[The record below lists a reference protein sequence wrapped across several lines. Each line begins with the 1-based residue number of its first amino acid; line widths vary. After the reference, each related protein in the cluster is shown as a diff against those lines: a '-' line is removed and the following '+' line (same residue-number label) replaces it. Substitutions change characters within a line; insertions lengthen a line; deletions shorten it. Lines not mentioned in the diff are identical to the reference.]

1 VPGAFRVSRLL
12 PYGQETRR
20 IPFGPANG
28 LNSCIGSL
36 VQSEA
41 VIHRFLQI
49 LPRSQVAFGRLDGC
63 VAQQEL
69 DLLEVP
75 AGFAA

>member
-1 VPGAFRVSRLL
+1 MPGAFRVSRLL

-41 VIHRFLQI
+41 VIHRFLEI
-49 LPRSQVAFGRLDGC
+49 LPRSQVSFRSLDGS
-63 VAQQEL
+63 VAQQKL
-69 DLLEVP
+69 NLLEIP
-75 AGFAA
+75 TGFAE